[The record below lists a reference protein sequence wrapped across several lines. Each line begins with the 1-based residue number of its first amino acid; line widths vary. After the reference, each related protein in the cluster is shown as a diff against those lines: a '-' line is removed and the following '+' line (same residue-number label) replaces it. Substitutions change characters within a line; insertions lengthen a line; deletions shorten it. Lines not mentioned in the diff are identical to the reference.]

1 MRLNPNT
8 EIKRKNDMV
17 GLIVCLV
24 LLFIL
29 LAVGIWSLI
38 YQRKVMEELRDETK
52 KNLEEINKDTNTLP

>member
-1 MRLNPNT
+1 
-8 EIKRKNDMV
+8 MV
-17 GLIVCLV
+17 GLIVCLA

-52 KNLEEINKDTNTLP
+52 KNLEEINKVK

>member
-1 MRLNPNT
+1 
-8 EIKRKNDMV
+8 MV

-52 KNLEEINKDTNTLP
+52 RNLEKMTEDDNAKKT

>member
-1 MRLNPNT
+1 
-8 EIKRKNDMV
+8 MV
-17 GLIVCLV
+17 GLIVCLA

>member
-1 MRLNPNT
+1 
-8 EIKRKNDMV
+8 MV

-24 LLFIL
+24 LLVIL